1 MAETTAPAAAPAERA
16 ARLTPARA
24 LANLIALVADLLL
37 AAMTIIVLLG
47 VFYRYALNDPQFWV
61 EEVSRHFF
69 AYIVFL
75 GAALAT
81 HRKGHM
87 AVDAI
92 VRKLPARLRDGWHV
106 AIDAIVATVL
116 MFVVV
121 TGWQFTLASEIL
133 VSPGLHIPTSYF
145 FFSVPLGAALM
156 LLFVLLDPLD
166 RPGRRFDGLIAVAI
180 AAVVFFLAGAGKT
193 QPAGG
198 GSLAVLAVAFILQ
211 IVGGVPIA
219 FGMLSS
225 ALLFLLMKGG
235 VPLQVT
241 AQFLGGGVDSF
252 PLLAVPF
259 FIFAGA
265 LMETGGISLRLVN
278 LAKDLVGWVRGGLG
292 MVVVVSEYLFSGIS
306 GSTTADVSAIGSL
319 MIPAM
324 VKAGYKPELAVSIV
338 AAASS
343 MGILVPPCI
352 AMIILG
358 VLTGLSVGALFAA
371 GFLPA
376 AVIAVM
382 IMIFISIEARRSG
395 LPAEPRPTARHFA
408 VTLWRAIIPIMMPV
422 IIFGAILGGI
432 ATPTEAAAVAV
443 LYGFIVG
450 VGVYREIKLADIPR
464 ILTNTVITTGMV
476 MFIIAAASVL
486 AWNLTREN
494 APAML
499 AEWIFAY
506 ASQPWMFLLLSNVIF
521 IVLGAVLEGVP
532 LMIILI
538 PLLMPA
544 LKGLG
549 IDPLHYG
556 IVTIMAIGIAVF
568 LPPIGVCLYV
578 ASSIGKTDVGATARA
593 FLPFLAVLILGLF
606 VITYVPW
613 FTLVLPQIIY
623 GR

>member
-1 MAETTAPAAAPAERA
+1 MGGV
-16 ARLTPARA
+16 LHII
-24 LANLIALVADLLL
+24 LVIALVV
-37 AAMTIIVLLG
+37 AAI
-47 VFYRYALNDPQFWV
+47 
-61 EEVSRHFF
+61 
-69 AYIVFL
+69 
-75 GAALAT
+75 
-81 HRKGHM
+81 
-87 AVDAI
+87 
-92 VRKLPARLRDGWHV
+92 
-106 AIDAIVATVL
+106 
-116 MFVVV
+116 
-121 TGWQFTLASEIL
+121 
-133 VSPGLHIPTSYF
+133 
-145 FFSVPLGAALM
+145 
-156 LLFVLLDPLD
+156 
-166 RPGRRFDGLIAVAI
+166 
-180 AAVVFFLAGAGKT
+180 VFFLAGAGKT
-193 QPAGG
+193 PPANVT
-198 GSLAVLAVAFILQ
+198 SLGALAAAFILQ

-225 ALLFLLMKGG
+225 ALLFVLLKGG
-235 VPLQVT
+235 IPLT
-241 AQFLGGGVDSF
+241 MLPQFLGGGVDSF

-259 FIFAGA
+259 FILAGA
-265 LMETGGISLRLVN
+265 LMETGGISMRLVN

-338 AAASS
+338 SAASS

-358 VLTGLSVGALFAA
+358 VLTGLSVGALFVG

-376 AVIAVM
+376 AVIALM
-382 IMIFISIEARRSG
+382 IMSYIYIQARRTG
-395 LPAEPRPTARHFA
+395 LPAEPRPTPRHVLLVFG
-408 VTLWRAIIPIMMPV
+408 RATIPIMMPV
-422 IIFGAILGGI
+422 IIFGAILGGV
-432 ATPTEAAAVAV
+432 ATPTEAWAVAV
-443 LYGFIVG
+443 LYAFLVC
-450 VGVYREIKLADIPR
+450 VLVYKEIKLRDVPK
-464 ILTNTVITTGMV
+464 ILTGTVVTTGMV
-476 MFIIAAASVL
+476 MFIIAAATVL

-494 APAML
+494 APAVL
-499 AEWIFAY
+499 AQWILTH
-506 ASQPWMFLLLSNVIF
+506 ASQPWLFLLLSNVVF

-544 LKGLG
+544 LKQLG

-578 ASSIGKTDVGATARA
+578 AISIGKTDVGATTRA
-593 FLPFLAVLILGLF
+593 FLPFLVVLILGLF

-613 FTLVLPQIIY
+613 FTLILPRLVY

>member
-1 MAETTAPAAAPAERA
+1 MAGTTAQAATPVVPAAAP
-16 ARLTPARA
+16 TPARV
-24 LANLIALVADLLL
+24 LARLVAFCADTSLVV
-37 AAMTIIVLLG
+37 MTFIVLLG
-47 VFYRYALNDPQFWV
+47 VFYRYALGDPLFWI
-61 EEVSRHFF
+61 EEVSRYVF

-75 GAALAT
+75 GAALST
-81 HRKGHM
+81 HRRGHM
-87 AVDAI
+87 AVD
-92 VRKLPARLRDGWHV
+92 VLVKKLPHRVEGGWHV
-106 AIDAIVATVL
+106 AIDIIVATVL
-116 MFVVV
+116 LFVLVK
-121 TGWQFTLASEIL
+121 GWQFTLLSQIL
-133 VSPGLHIPTSYF
+133 ISPALHIPQSF
-145 FFSVPLGAALM
+145 FFFCVPLGAALM
-156 LLFVLLDPLD
+156 LLFMVLDPLD
-166 RPGRRFDGLIAVAI
+166 RPGRRGDGFIALVVAAI
-180 AAVVFFLAGAGKT
+180 VFLLAGAGKT
-193 QPAGG
+193 PPANVT
-198 GSLAVLAVAFILQ
+198 SLGALAAAFILQ

-225 ALLFLLMKGG
+225 ALLFVLLKGG
-235 VPLQVT
+235 IPLT
-241 AQFLGGGVDSF
+241 MLPQFLGGGVDSF

-259 FIFAGA
+259 FILAGA
-265 LMETGGISLRLVN
+265 LMETGGISMRLVN

-338 AAASS
+338 SAASS

-358 VLTGLSVGALFAA
+358 VLTGLSVGALFVG

-376 AVIAVM
+376 AVIALM
-382 IMIFISIEARRSG
+382 IMSYIYIQARRTG
-395 LPAEPRPTARHFA
+395 LPAEPRPTPRHVLLVFG
-408 VTLWRAIIPIMMPV
+408 RATIPIMMPV
-422 IIFGAILGGI
+422 IIFGAILGGV
-432 ATPTEAAAVAV
+432 ATPTEASAVAV
-443 LYGFIVG
+443 LYAFLVG
-450 VGVYREIKLADIPR
+450 VLVYKEIKLRDVPKV
-464 ILTNTVITTGMV
+464 LTGTVVTTGMV
-476 MFIIAAASVL
+476 MFIIAAATVL

-494 APAML
+494 APAVL
-499 AEWIFAY
+499 AQWILTH
-506 ASQPWMFLLLSNVIF
+506 ASQPWLFLLLSNVVF

-544 LKGLG
+544 LKQLG

-578 ASSIGKTDVGATARA
+578 AISIGKTSVGPTTRV

-613 FTLVLPQIIY
+613 FTLILPQLVY

>member
-1 MAETTAPAAAPAERA
+1 MAQGSAHAVADPATP
-16 ARLTPARA
+16 LSPARA
-24 LANLIALVADLLL
+24 LANLVAVVADTLLVG
-37 AAMTIIVLLG
+37 MTFVVLLG
-47 VFYRYALNDPQFWV
+47 VFYRYALNDPIYWI
-61 EEVSRHFF
+61 EELSRYIF
-69 AYIVFL
+69 AYIVYL

-81 HRKGHM
+81 HRRGHM
-87 AVDAI
+87 AVDVVVKKI
-92 VRKLPARLRDGWHV
+92 PARLRDGWHI

-116 MFVVV
+116 LFALVS
-121 TGWQFTLASEIL
+121 GWQFTVASEIL
-133 VSPGLHIPTSYF
+133 ISTAMKIPTSYF
-145 FFSVPLGAALM
+145 FFCVPLGAGLM
-156 LLFVLLDPLD
+156 LLFLVLDPLD
-166 RPGRRFDGLIAVAI
+166 RPGRRFDGLIAVGI
-180 AAVVFFLAGAGKT
+180 AAVVFFLLGAGKT
-193 QPAGG
+193 PSANFT
-198 GSLAVLAVAFILQ
+198 SLGLLAVAFLAQ
-211 IVGGVPIA
+211 VMGGVPIA

-225 ALLFLLMKGG
+225 ALLFLLLKGG
-235 VPLQVT
+235 VPLT
-241 AQFLGGGVDSF
+241 SMAQFLGGGVDSF

-259 FIFAGA
+259 FILAGA
-265 LMETGGISLRLVN
+265 LMETGGISMRLVN

-338 AAASS
+338 SAASS

-358 VLTGLSVGALFAA
+358 VLTGLSVGKLFAA

-376 AVIAVM
+376 AVIALM
-382 IMIFISIEARRSG
+382 IMLFIYIEARRTG
-395 LPAEPRPTARHFA
+395 LPAEPRPTPRHVALVF
-408 VTLWRAIIPIMMPV
+408 WRAIIPIMMPI

-432 ATPTEAAAVAV
+432 ATPTEASAVAV
-443 LYGFIVG
+443 LYGFLVG
-450 VGVYREIKLADIPR
+450 VLVYREIQWRDIPK
-464 ILTNTVITTGMV
+464 ILTDTVVTTGMV
-476 MFIIAAASVL
+476 MFIIAAATVL

-494 APAML
+494 APVAL
-499 AEWIFAY
+499 AQLILQY
-506 ASQPWMFLLLSNVIF
+506 ASEPWMFLLLSNVVF

-544 LKGLG
+544 LKQLG

-578 ASSIGKTDVGATARA
+578 ASSIGKTTVGATTRA
-593 FLPFLAVLILGLF
+593 FLPYLVVLILGLF

-613 FTLVLPQIIY
+613 FTLILPQLIY